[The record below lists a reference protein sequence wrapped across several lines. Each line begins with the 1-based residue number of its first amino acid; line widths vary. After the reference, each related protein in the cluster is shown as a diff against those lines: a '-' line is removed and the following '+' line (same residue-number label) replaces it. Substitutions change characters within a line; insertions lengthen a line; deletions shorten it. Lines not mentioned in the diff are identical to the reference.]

1 MSAANSEV
9 TVCAFVPSLDADK
22 SVRHAI
28 EVRCALDRIRDR
40 SQIDIWTASLNMLD
54 CGFDIFDFLAVVSPH
69 QKHSNFDA
77 TGFTKSDCFL
87 DLFRTDPALHA
98 VEDALLATI

>member
-54 CGFDIFDFLAVVSPH
+54 CGFDIFDFLAIVSPPH
-69 QKHSNFDA
+69 QQQALVTAADA
-77 TGFTKSDCFL
+77 CSRIRSDYTNYNDTGIREL
-87 DLFRTDPALHA
+87 
-98 VEDALLATI
+98 